1 MQTVV
6 SESSRVALSS
16 RRLLA
21 VAGLCL
27 SGLGLLPGS
36 GAATA
41 QGQVVIQLQT
51 TGVAP
56 GGLPL
61 PGMMAEG
68 GPALGLG
75 EMVIGEVSFGDGD
88 EEGNPLD
95 GATNPPVSSKQ
106 FENYMGALDFTPEQA
121 EAARTV
127 FRQRMDNYRQ
137 KAQEMQTAMR
147 EGLQKA
153 IQSAMEN
160 HEPGEPIQIVA
171 GGDDAMA
178 ERATALAK
186 ERQAQEQ
193 GVLDDLKSLATK
205 EQLARWS
212 AVEQQRRRDKAV
224 GGGFAMSAPGV
235 RANLR
240 TLAQEHV
247 RKFDPAAA
255 RRPGAADRQSDSGSS
270 SDRQSSSSSERSS
283 SSQTSSQSN
292 SQTSSQTSSMSQT
305 SSGGK
310 TTTSIS
316 NPPAVVTTTNT
327 SNSSR
332 NSTRVKLPEPVEQAL
347 LEYEG
352 AIDAD
357 AKALLELQERDDKA
371 DREQAA
377 AAGPGKEGAAMPDF
391 ARIGKVYK
399 DAGAITARIR
409 GVNQRF
415 AGIIGQQ
422 WPAEQQAEWDQSVR
436 QAMYPGIY
444 RPTHGERVAEAALA
458 MNDLTDEQRAAVTQG
473 LESLRGKLPALRQRA
488 VEEAIKQQEIM
499 ADGFDSRGINY
510 SAVEQLTG
518 MTAQQDIATA
528 EGALVKQVRDLL
540 NDEQKAKLPRR
551 SGGGM
556 LFGGPGVA
564 PAAGATTTTTT
575 GTTPE
580 GGTVRRRVITQPGAK

>member
-1 MQTVV
+1 MQTGV
-6 SESSRVALSS
+6 SQSSRVGLSS
-16 RRLLA
+16 RRVLA
-21 VAGLCL
+21 AAGLCL
-27 SGLGLLPGS
+27 CGLGMLPGI

-41 QGQVVIQLQT
+41 QGQIVIQVQT
-51 TGVAP
+51 TGNAP

-75 EMVIGEVSFGDGD
+75 EIVMGEVSFGDGD

-95 GATNPPVSSKQ
+95 GATNPPVSTKQ

-137 KAQEMQTAMR
+137 KAQEMQSAMR

-160 HEPGEPIQIVA
+160 HEQGEPIQIIA

-224 GGGFAMSAPGV
+224 SGGFAMSAPGV

-240 TLAQEHV
+240 TLVEEHV

-255 RRPGAADRQSDSGSS
+255 RRVGAADRQSDSSSS
-270 SDRQSSSSSERSS
+270 SDRQSNSSSEKSS
-283 SSQTSSQSN
+283 SSQTSSQN
-292 SQTSSQTSSMSQT
+292 SSMSQT

-357 AKALLELQERDDKA
+357 AKALLELNERDDKA
-371 DREQAA
+371 DKEQAA
-377 AAGPGKEGAAMPDF
+377 AAGAGKEGAAMPDF
-391 ARIGKVYK
+391 GRMGKMYK
-399 DAGAITARIR
+399 EAGVITARIR
-409 GVNQRF
+409 GANQRF

-436 QAMYPGIY
+436 RAMYPGIY

-458 MNDLTDEQRAAVTQG
+458 MNDLTDEQRASVMQG

-488 VEEAIKQQEIM
+488 VEDAIKQQEIM
-499 ADGFDSRGINY
+499 ADGFDTRGINY
-510 SAVEQLTG
+510 AAVEHLTA

-540 NDEQKAKLPRR
+540 SDEQKAKLPKRA
-551 SGGGM
+551 GGGM
-556 LFGGPGVA
+556 MFGGPGA
-564 PAAGATTTTTT
+564 PAAAGANTTTTT

-580 GGTVRRRVITQPGAK
+580 GGTVRRRVITQPGTR

>member
-1 MQTVV
+1 MQTGV
-6 SESSRVALSS
+6 SESSRVGLSS

-21 VAGLCL
+21 AAGLCL
-27 SGLGLLPGS
+27 CGLGMLPGI

-41 QGQVVIQLQT
+41 QGQIVIQVQT
-51 TGVAP
+51 TGNAP

-75 EMVIGEVSFGDGD
+75 EIVMGEVSFGDGD

-95 GATNPPVSSKQ
+95 GATNPPVSTKQ

-160 HEPGEPIQIVA
+160 HEQGEPIQIIA

-224 GGGFAMSAPGV
+224 SGGFAMSAPGV

-240 TLAQEHV
+240 TLAEEHV

-255 RRPGAADRQSDSGSS
+255 RRVGVADRQSDSSSS
-270 SDRQSSSSSERSS
+270 SDRQSNSSSEKSS
-283 SSQTSSQSN
+283 SSQTSSQN
-292 SQTSSQTSSMSQT
+292 SSMSQA

-357 AKALLELQERDDKA
+357 AKALLELNERDDKA
-371 DREQAA
+371 DKEQAA
-377 AAGPGKEGAAMPDF
+377 AAGAGKEGAAMPDF
-391 ARIGKVYK
+391 GRMGKMYK
-399 DAGAITARIR
+399 EAGVITARIR
-409 GVNQRF
+409 GANQRF

-436 QAMYPGIY
+436 RAMYPGIY

-458 MNDLTDEQRAAVTQG
+458 MNDLTDEQRASVTQG

-488 VEEAIKQQEIM
+488 VEDAIKQQEIM
-499 ADGFDSRGINY
+499 ADGFDTRGINY
-510 SAVEQLTG
+510 AAVEHLTA

-540 NDEQKAKLPRR
+540 SDEQKAKLPKRA
-551 SGGGM
+551 GGGM
-556 LFGGPGVA
+556 MFGGPGA
-564 PAAGATTTTTT
+564 PAAAGATTTTTT

-580 GGTVRRRVITQPGAK
+580 GGTVRRRVITQPGTR